1 MPSVLAWLLI
11 AALAVLVVVRALG
24 AEYGTLLVLL
34 VGTLPIVLLPAY
46 PVLLAALLTRRWAL
60 AGLSAAVA
68 VAHLLVL
75 APALGAA
82 EPPPRGEQARLRVVT
97 ANLYVL
103 NPSFEAAGRVL
114 RALHPDVLVVPEL
127 SAAGLQ
133 GLRAA
138 GLLEDLPYS
147 VVRLGSREE
156 TVGLFSTR
164 PLRDVTTRSA
174 GGREQPRAT
183 VVVDDV
189 PVRLLT
195 AHPLPPLPVL
205 ESLWRASLQD
215 LAAESAEVDL
225 PLVVAGDLNAD
236 RDHALFRDLLDAGLR
251 DAHDSV
257 GRGLARTWPAGLPVL
272 HLDHVLVRD
281 GAGGRIAVTAV
292 REQGV
297 PGSDHRAVVAD
308 LAVIADD

>member
-1 MPSVLAWLLI
+1 MPLVLAWLLVT
-11 AALAVLVVVRALG
+11 ALAVLVVVRALG
-24 AEYGTLLVLL
+24 VERGTLLVLL
-34 VGTLPIVLLPAY
+34 VGALPLVLLPTW
-46 PVLLAALLTRRWAL
+46 PVLLAAALARRWAL

-68 VAHLLVL
+68 VAHVLVL
-75 APALGAA
+75 APALGAD
-82 EPPPRGEQARLRVVT
+82 ELPPGFGPPRLRVVT

-103 NPSFEAAGRVL
+103 NPSFAQAGRAL
-114 RALHPDVLVVPEL
+114 RALRPDVLVVPEL
-127 SAAGLQ
+127 SAPGLQ

-138 GLLEDLPYS
+138 GLLDDLPYS
-147 VVRLGSREE
+147 VVRLGSRAE
-156 TVGLFSTR
+156 TVGLFSSR
-164 PLRDVTTRSA
+164 PLRDVSTRTA
-174 GGREQPRAT
+174 GGRELPRAT
-183 VVVDDV
+183 VLVDGV

-205 ESLWRASLQD
+205 EDLWRASLQD

-236 RDHALFRDLLDAGLR
+236 RDHALFRDLLDTGLR

-281 GAGGRIAVTAV
+281 GESARLAVTAV
-292 REQGV
+292 REQRI

-308 LAVIADD
+308 LAVLPG